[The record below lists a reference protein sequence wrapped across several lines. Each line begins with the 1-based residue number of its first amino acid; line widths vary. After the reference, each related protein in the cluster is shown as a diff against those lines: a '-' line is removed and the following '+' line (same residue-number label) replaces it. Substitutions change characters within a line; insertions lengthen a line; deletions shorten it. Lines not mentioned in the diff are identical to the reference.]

1 MIQLIDKKFT
11 ERVGKKDKSVWA
23 KSILLWTGN
32 IILHWKHHKQN
43 VIVVNIARV
52 GHTAAEQD
60 ANINSIFTTF

>member
-23 KSILLWTGN
+23 KSILWTGN
-32 IILHWKHHKQN
+32 ILHWKHHKQN